1 MTSPHPRHRLDSIIH
16 APVRL
21 SIVAALS
28 GIERIDFKSLQSTLD
43 VSESALSKHLAT
55 LEAAGYVQIEKGRIN
70 RRPRTWLAIT
80 PAGATA
86 LTGHFTALHDIAT
99 LEPSNEDT
107 IHTDKQDRHR
117 P

>member
-1 MTSPHPRHRLDSIIH
+1 MMSPHPRHRLDIIIH

-28 GIERIDFKSLQSTLD
+28 GVERIDFKSLQQTLD

-70 RRPRTWLAIT
+70 RRPRTWLALT
-80 PAGATA
+80 PAGTTA
-86 LTGHFTALHDIAT
+86 LTDHLTALHDIAT
-99 LEPSNEDT
+99 LQPSHEDMT
-107 IHTDKQDRHR
+107 QADN
-117 P
+117 

>member
-1 MTSPHPRHRLDSIIH
+1 
-16 APVRL
+16 
-21 SIVAALS
+21 VAALS

-86 LTGHFTALHDIAT
+86 LTGHLTALHDIAT